1 MASLLVARVDPQ
13 ISESGGMVSHSPNRL
28 GAWGPPRPPEA
39 LGLYMLSGA

>member
-1 MASLLVARVDPQ
+1 MASLLIARADPK
-13 ISESGGMVSHSPNRL
+13 ISERGGMAYHSPNRL